1 MTGPASPP
9 APTKDAR
16 PGRNRVWFRAACAV
30 VPFVAI
36 FLVFV
41 AVNHTTSG
49 PPASSTIVTTHPV
62 PVRPTGSG
70 GAHGTPSS
78 TGGTA
83 HEPPVSTTASDAPG
97 GSTDGAPSGDQGASA
112 DAAAWVAAHSELFG
126 ELRADATNMDADA
139 ANQDFPSLPGDCVHL
154 QQDLQ
159 IAQGTPPVPNAF
171 DEALWG
177 QALGDFAQAI
187 SECPNG
193 SALHNDVS
201 TTSESSQNTSSGESA
216 LMTMLGDIEEKGS
229 S

>member
-1 MTGPASPP
+1 M
-9 APTKDAR
+9 
-16 PGRNRVWFRAACAV
+16 WFRAACAV

-41 AVNHTTSG
+41 AVNHTSSR

-62 PVRPTGSG
+62 PVTPTGSG
-70 GAHGTPSS
+70 GAHDTPSS
-78 TGGTA
+78 TTRTS
-83 HEPPVSTTASDAPG
+83 HEPPVSTTASDTPSG
-97 GSTDGAPSGDQGASA
+97 GTDGAPSGDQGASA
-112 DAAAWVAAHSELFG
+112 DAVAWVAAHSELFG

-139 ANQDFPSLPGDCVHL
+139 ANQEFPSLPGDCAHL

-159 IAQGTPPVPNAF
+159 IAQGTPQVPNAF

-187 SECPNG
+187 SECPSG
-193 SALHNDVS
+193 SAEHSDVS
-201 TTSESSQNTSSGESA
+201 TTSEASQNTSSGELA
-216 LMTMLGDIEEKGS
+216 LMTMLSDINGS